1 MEIEGAN
8 ISIQQPAM
16 GAKLAAPNSRASE
29 LRALTPRPP
38 WVTARALSCYTHGM
52 SIDFGQLLDS
62 WKGLLATADA
72 EGFFRH
78 LTRDW
83 EETLGWSR
91 EELTARPFVD
101 FVHPDDREA
110 TLAVAARLPS
120 EDQELVHFQ
129 NRYEC
134 KDGSYKWI
142 SWTASVDSS
151 SGLIFA
157 TAHDISAHVETQQR
171 LEQALGEAQT
181 FRRLLEATSDHVG
194 LANPDG
200 TIFFTNR
207 AGLEMLGT
215 SAEQLY
221 GSHISTVHPPAYNA
235 RLAQDAIPRVREE
248 GSWSGEGEL
257 LRADGSVLPISQV
270 IVQLP
275 DHAGQQ
281 SATGTFIRDISRAK
295 QLEAELRAQAERL
308 SAALMAMSTPLIPLT
323 SEIVVMPLIGQMDSE
338 RAQQVIEVA
347 LEGVEQ
353 SGAKIVLLDIT
364 GLASLDAEVASTLV
378 RAARALRL
386 LGAQTILTGVRPKV
400 AQTLVSLELDLEG
413 IRTQATL
420 QAAIAQLL
428 GT

>member
-1 MEIEGAN
+1 
-8 ISIQQPAM
+8 
-16 GAKLAAPNSRASE
+16 
-29 LRALTPRPP
+29 
-38 WVTARALSCYTHGM
+38 M

-62 WKGLLATADA
+62 WKGLLATADS

-120 EDQELVHFQ
+120 EDEELVHFQ

-134 KDGSYKWI
+134 KDASYKWI
-142 SWTASVDSS
+142 SWTASVDSK

-157 TAHDISAHVETQQR
+157 TAHDITDHVETQQR
-171 LEQALGEAQT
+171 LERALSAAQT
-181 FRRLLEATSDHVG
+181 FRLLLEATSDLVG
-194 LANPDG
+194 LARPDG
-200 TIFFTNR
+200 TIFFTNQ
-207 AGLEMLGT
+207 AGADMVGT
-215 SAEQLY
+215 SAEQLQDVHV
-221 GSHISTVHPPAYNA
+221 SKLHPPAYSA
-235 RLAQDAIPRVREE
+235 YLAEEAIPKTLEE
-248 GSWSGEGEL
+248 GVWSGEGEL
-257 LRADGSVLPISQV
+257 LRADGSVLPVSQV
-270 IVQLP
+270 IVP
-275 DHAGQQ
+275 IYDRAGQL

-323 SEIVVMPLIGQMDSE
+323 PEIVVMPLIGQMDSE
-338 RAQQVIEVA
+338 RAQQVLEVA
-347 LEGVEQ
+347 LEGVQQ
-353 SGAKIVLLDIT
+353 SGAKIILLDIT
-364 GLASLDAEVASTLV
+364 GLAALDAEVAAALI

-386 LGAQTILTGVRPKV
+386 LGAQTILTGVRPQV

-413 IRTQATL
+413 ITTQATL

-428 GT
+428 GS